1 MKTECVTGL
10 IPRLLIGNFHPATT
24 TTISIISSIV
34 ALLQKAGSLLSHLF
48 HNALGEIHFGLFG
61 TAQGRILTR
70 LCRNRGAVQSV
81 AGMFGVGLVF
91 ATQNVTRCGL

>member
-1 MKTECVTGL
+1 MKAECMTGL
-10 IPRLLIGNFHPATT
+10 IPRLLIGNFHPDTPTT
-24 TTISIISSIV
+24 TSIV

-70 LCRNRGAVQSV
+70 LCRNRGAVQCV
-81 AGMFGVGLVF
+81 AGMFGVRLVF
-91 ATQNVTRCGL
+91 ATQNVTRGGL

>member
-24 TTISIISSIV
+24 TTISSIV
-34 ALLQKAGSLLSHLF
+34 ALLQKACSLLSHLF

-70 LCRNRGAVQSV
+70 LCRNRGAVQCV
-81 AGMFGVGLVF
+81 AGMFGVRLVF
-91 ATQNVTRCGL
+91 ATQNVTRGGL